1 MQLISSI
8 RKTRQFIATK
18 RRKDKT
24 IGFVPTMGYLHEG
37 HLSLMRQA
45 KRDCDVCVISIFVNP
60 AQFSPNEDLK
70 KYPRNINRDLALA
83 KSVGVDAVF
92 YPSSKAIYPE
102 GYLTYVNVEKFTE
115 VLCGESRPGHFRGV
129 TIIVTKLFN
138 IVQPDIAYFG
148 QKDAQQAIVIKKMV
162 QDLDMPV
169 KIKIM
174 PIVREPDGLAMSSR
188 NAYLNLKE
196 RTDALVL
203 YQSLI
208 RAKRMIKKGERS
220 SKKIVSAMR
229 QMITAK
235 KTADIDYISCV
246 GLNNLEPLSRIQ
258 GRALIALAVFI
269 GKTRLIDNIIVN
281 PIRRKFSSEVNN

>member
-1 MQLISSI
+1 M
-8 RKTRQFIATK
+8 RQFIATK

-45 KRDCDVCVISIFVNP
+45 KKDRDISVISIFVNP
-60 AQFSPNEDLK
+60 AQFSPSEDFK
-70 KYPRNINRDLALA
+70 KYPRNVRRDLALA
-83 KSVGVDAVF
+83 KSAGVDVVF
-92 YPSSKAIYPE
+92 YPSSKAIYPK

-115 VLCGESRPGHFRGV
+115 VLCGKSRPGHFRGV
-129 TIIVTKLFN
+129 ITIVTKLFN